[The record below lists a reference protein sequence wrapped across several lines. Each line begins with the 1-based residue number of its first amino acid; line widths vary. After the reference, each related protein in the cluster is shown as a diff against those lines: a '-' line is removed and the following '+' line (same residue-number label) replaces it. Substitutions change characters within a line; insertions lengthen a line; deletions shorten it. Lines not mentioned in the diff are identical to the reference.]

1 MSKFATIHDHISSD
15 REALAMAMAS
25 GDTTKIGHLE
35 WELEWLEQFRSHH
48 PDDDHDPHPFELFCE
63 AYPDADECRIYDV

>member
-1 MSKFATIHDHISSD
+1 
-15 REALAMAMAS
+15 MAMAS